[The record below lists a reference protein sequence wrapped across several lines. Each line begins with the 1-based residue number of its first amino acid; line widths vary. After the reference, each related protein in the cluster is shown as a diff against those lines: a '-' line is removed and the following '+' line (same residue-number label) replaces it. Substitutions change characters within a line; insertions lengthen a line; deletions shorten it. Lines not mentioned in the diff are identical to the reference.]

1 MKKYKYECESNTK
14 YMTKMLLRYKF
25 CYAILLAA
33 IISITGCEKPY
44 IYPTQPFSTQPLL
57 EPDSA
62 RMSDGFRLPLS
73 RWSTTGEPLAIVLAL
88 HGLNDYREAFK
99 TTGNY
104 LTQQGISVYAYDQR
118 GFGETEGAG
127 YWHGS
132 TALIS
137 DLRTMIGLLREAY
150 PGRQIYIM
158 GESMGGAVTLAAQS
172 GINLDSDGLI
182 LVAPA
187 IWSRDSMPWYQRL
200 LLWSAVR
207 TLPSKRL
214 TGKGLEIK
222 PTDNIEML
230 RTWASDPLVI
240 KGTRV
245 DVLYGV
251 TNLMDTAVNASRKL
265 QANALLLYGK
275 HDEIIPRQPTCQ
287 LLTTLA
293 SQPAYKIK
301 AVIYDNGHHMLTRDL
316 QANLVLQDI
325 ADWILSQ
332 QKIQMADP
340 GYYCTGFLNKI
351 KS

>member
-1 MKKYKYECESNTK
+1 
-14 YMTKMLLRYKF
+14 MTRILLRHKF
-25 CYAILLAA
+25 IYAIFLAT
-33 IISITGCEKPY
+33 ITGITGCEKPY
-44 IYPTQPFSTQPLL
+44 IYSSQPSATHPVL
-57 EPDSA
+57 ESGSA
-62 RMSDGFRLPLS
+62 RMADGFRLPLT
-73 RWSTTGEPLAIVLAL
+73 RWPTAGEPLAIVLAL
-88 HGLNDYREAFK
+88 HGLNDYRVAFK
-99 TTGNY
+99 TTGNF
-104 LTQQGISVYAYDQR
+104 LAKQGISVYAYDQR

-137 DLRTMIGLLREAY
+137 DLKTMIDLLHEAY
-150 PGRQIYIM
+150 PGRRIYIM

-172 GINLDSDGLI
+172 GVNLDSDGLI

-207 TLPSKRL
+207 TLPGKRL
-214 TGKGLEIK
+214 TGEGLEIK

-230 RTWASDPLVI
+230 RTWARDPLVI
-240 KGTRV
+240 KATRV

-251 TNLMDTAVNASRKL
+251 TNLMDRAVSASKKL
-265 QANALLLYGK
+265 QTNALLLYGK

-293 SQPAYKIK
+293 SQPAYKTET
-301 AVIYDNGHHMLTRDL
+301 VIYDKGHHMLTRDL
-316 QANLVLQDI
+316 HANLVLQDI

-332 QKIQMADP
+332 QKIRMADP
-340 GYYCTGFLNKI
+340 GYCAGFRSQNK
-351 KS
+351 S